1 MISGIFTALLMLAFF
16 IMVGWAW
23 SDRRTEEFDHMAN
36 LPLEDNDL
44 DKINKEGEQH
54 GNV

>member
-1 MISGIFTALLMLAFF
+1 MISGIFTALLMVAFF

-23 SDRRTEEFDHMAN
+23 SDKRTEEFKHMAN
-36 LPLEDNDL
+36 LPLEENDL
-44 DKINKEGEQH
+44 DKTNKEGEEN